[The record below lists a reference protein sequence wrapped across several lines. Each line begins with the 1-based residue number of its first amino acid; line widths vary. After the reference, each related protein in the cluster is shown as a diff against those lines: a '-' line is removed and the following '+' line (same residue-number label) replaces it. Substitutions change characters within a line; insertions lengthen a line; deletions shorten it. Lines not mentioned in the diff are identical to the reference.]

1 MNILELFF
9 QDLGII
15 TLEQIFQ
22 YFHFQPVTAKLKVN
36 NTKPKEIIAK
46 HAALE
51 KKRGR
56 SAFPDMGSYKSY
68 PVEYDTF
75 GKMLALKEEKKNENQ
90 KRNYF
95 GLEDRFRDP
104 NKQKKKLQIPLGVD
118 PGPGTY

>member
-1 MNILELFF
+1 
-9 QDLGII
+9 
-15 TLEQIFQ
+15 
-22 YFHFQPVTAKLKVN
+22 
-36 NTKPKEIIAK
+36 
-46 HAALE
+46 
-51 KKRGR
+51 
-56 SAFPDMGSYKSY
+56 MGSYKSY

-118 PGPGTY
+118 PGPGINQLHNGLEKKQIQRKKAKSKIGWKICQKVLKSLFIIEIMKIL